1 MSFPLHQGGEGS
13 LSESVQ
19 FPPSNGLVDHQGN
32 VERRLSMVPPLSS
45 ASRAP
50 SRPPFHH
57 HDDERVGS
65 HCMHGGGGFDRSE
78 YEYSLRS
85 RHSSCG
91 GEHAGLHSG
100 ALLEQLLLQ
109 ENQKAL
115 RIASLVQSQQAS
127 GCLSGCFS
135 CGLAEKRLRFKD
147 HENHRLL
154 EEQRWSS
161 RSSAGEGP
169 SKSMNVGMMD
179 PEDTDS
185 PDRWFRQSRPRQAFG
200 GADEGVQG
208 RFSFTGEELGHSMC
222 QVRW

>member
-1 MSFPLHQGGEGS
+1 MSLPLHQGGEGS

-19 FPPSNGLVDHQGN
+19 FPPSNGFVDHQGN
-32 VERRLSMVPPLSS
+32 VERRLPMVPPLSS

-65 HCMHGGGGFDRSE
+65 HCMHGGGGCE
-78 YEYSLRS
+78 YDCSMRS
-85 RHSSCG
+85 RHNSYV

-100 ALLEQLLLQ
+100 ALIEQLLLQ

-115 RIASLVQSQQAS
+115 RIASLVHSQQAS
-127 GCLSGCFS
+127 RCLSGCFS
-135 CGLAEKRLRFKD
+135 CGLAEKRLKFKD

-154 EEQRWSS
+154 EEQRWCS
-161 RSSAGEGP
+161 RSSVGEGP

-179 PEDTDS
+179 PEDVDS
-185 PDRWFRQSRPRQAFG
+185 PDRWFRQLRLRQPSG
-200 GADEGVQG
+200 GADEGVQR
-208 RFSFTGEELGHSMC
+208 RFSFSGEELGYSTC
-222 QVRW
+222 QV